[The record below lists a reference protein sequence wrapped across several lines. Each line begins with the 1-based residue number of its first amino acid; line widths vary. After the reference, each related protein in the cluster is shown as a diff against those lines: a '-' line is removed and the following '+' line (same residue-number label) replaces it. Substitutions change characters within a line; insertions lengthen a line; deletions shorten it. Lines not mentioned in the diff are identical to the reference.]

1 MQVGHGEGGK
11 MREESDPPEN
21 SAWQRV
27 ALETYLCTYVGTCK
41 SYCGRVVAKA
51 AGRALSVRQVVN
63 ITSD

>member
-1 MQVGHGEGGK
+1 